1 MPEMRIDIITVI
13 PQFFTSPLENGL
25 LRIAQEK
32 KILEVVVHNLHDY
45 GLGKYKQVDDSP
57 FGGGAGMVIRVEPV
71 FACIEKLKA
80 EREYDEVIYLTPDGK
95 LFDQKMANEM
105 SLKKNLIMLCGHYK
119 GIDERIRQTLITK
132 EISIGDYVLS
142 GGELPTLI
150 VADAIAR
157 LIPGVLHDSESAL
170 LDSFQDGKLDCVHYT
185 RPAEF
190 RGMTVPEALLSG
202 NHKKI
207 AEWRQQNAIERTKSR
222 RPDLLSE

>member
-1 MPEMRIDIITVI
+1 MRIDLITVI
-13 PQFFTSPLENGL
+13 PQFFTSSLENGL

-32 KILEVVVHNLHDY
+32 KILEIEVHNLHDY
-45 GLGKYKQVDDSP
+45 GLGKYKQVDDAP

-80 EREYDEVIYLTPDGK
+80 EREYDEVIYLTPDGE
-95 LFDQKMANEM
+95 LFDQKMANELSM
-105 SLKKNLIMLCGHYK
+105 KKNVIMLCGHYK
-119 GIDERIRQTLITK
+119 GIDERIRKTLITK

-142 GGELPTLI
+142 GGEMPALI
-150 VADAIAR
+150 VTDALVR

-190 RGMTVPEALLSG
+190 RGMTVPEPLLSG

-207 AEWRQQNAIERTKSR
+207 AEWREQNAIERTKAR
-222 RPDLLSE
+222 RPDLLSD

>member
-1 MPEMRIDIITVI
+1 MRIDIITVI

-32 KILEVVVHNLHDY
+32 KILEIVVHNLHDY

-80 EREYDEVIYLTPDGK
+80 EREYDEVIYLTPDGAQ
-95 LFDQKMANEM
+95 FDQKMANEL

-119 GIDERIRQTLITK
+119 GIDERIRETLITK
-132 EISIGDYVLS
+132 EISIGDFVLS

-157 LIPGVLHDSESAL
+157 LIPGVLHDCESAL
-170 LDSFQDGKLDCVHYT
+170 LDSFQDGKLDCAHYT

>member
-1 MPEMRIDIITVI
+1 MRIDIITVI

-32 KILEVVVHNLHDY
+32 KILEIVVHNLHDY

-95 LFDQKMANEM
+95 QFDQKMANEM